1 MLDDIRTRPS
11 TFFRFFFRLFVG
23 NSWFFSFFSSSFR
36 RFSFSASPRCRRI
49 ADGKSDG
56 TICPVLRRAETCD
69 VEEEAPLN
77 LLKSSKLSLNLV

>member
-11 TFFRFFFRLFVG
+11 TFLSFFSFVCWKLVVFFRFFRLPFVVSLSRPLRG
-23 NSWFFSFFSSSFR
+23 
-36 RFSFSASPRCRRI
+36 CRRI